1 MDIKDLW
8 LLDMRRIIFSLYI
21 DIPKKDLDYQKPY
34 KGDDIPKTERTKL
47 QFQEYYGKLLACK
60 QKYANDIGVPFLM
73 YEYDQDFEDYKKWWN
88 SQYPQIT
95 EYNIVNFYKLQIL
108 DTLCRQYD
116 EVLYLDFDVVP
127 VTTENFF
134 EAHDLSKGIAI
145 KHNNALAKK
154 TLEDLSTISIDSI
167 RSPTAKYWNA
177 LAMLQSEGYDYEND
191 VYNTGIIGA
200 SSKHIR
206 KLNYFRNIDKHI
218 KLMDRLIDDPTYPE
232 RIRKMFGWDNETI
245 WSYLVKRTDV
255 PIQFLDSQWHLFLDR
270 YNVIPSKTKFVHVIN
285 KKFDSVFDYYET
297 INL

>member
-1 MDIKDLW
+1 
-8 LLDMRRIIFSLYI
+8 MRMTRVIFSLYI
-21 DIPKKDLDYQKPY
+21 DISKKDLDYQKPY
-34 KGDDIPKTERTKL
+34 RGDDIPKTERTKL

-73 YEYDQDFEDYKKWWN
+73 YEYDRDFEAYKKWWN
-88 SQYPQIT
+88 SEYPQIT

-154 TLEDLSTISIDSI
+154 RLEDLSTISIDSI

-177 LAMLQSEGYDYEND
+177 LAMLQSQGYDHEND

-218 KLMDRLIDDPTYPE
+218 KLMDRLIEDPVYPE

>member
-1 MDIKDLW
+1 MT
-8 LLDMRRIIFSLYI
+8 RVIFSLYI
-21 DIPKKDLDYQKPY
+21 DISKKDLDYQKPY
-34 KGDDIPKTERTKL
+34 RGDDIPKTERTKL

-73 YEYDQDFEDYKKWWN
+73 YEYDRDFEAYKKWWN
-88 SQYPQIT
+88 SEYPQIT

-154 TLEDLSTISIDSI
+154 RLEDLSTISIDSI

-177 LAMLQSEGYDYEND
+177 LAMLQSQGYDHEND

-218 KLMDRLIDDPTYPE
+218 KLMDRLIEDPVYPE

>member
-1 MDIKDLW
+1 
-8 LLDMRRIIFSLYI
+8 MRMTRVIFSLYI
-21 DIPKKDLDYQKPY
+21 DISKKDLDYQKPY
-34 KGDDIPKTERTKL
+34 RGDDIPKTERTKL

-154 TLEDLSTISIDSI
+154 RLEDLSTISIDSI

>member
-1 MDIKDLW
+1 MT
-8 LLDMRRIIFSLYI
+8 RVIFSLYI
-21 DIPKKDLDYQKPY
+21 DISKKDLDYQKPY
-34 KGDDIPKTERTKL
+34 RGDDIPKTERTKL

-73 YEYDQDFEDYKKWWN
+73 YEYDRDFEAYKKWWN
-88 SQYPQIT
+88 SVYPQIT

-154 TLEDLSTISIDSI
+154 RLEDLSTISIDSI

-177 LAMLQSEGYDYEND
+177 LAMLQSQGYDHEND